1 MAVTFCTH
9 VTGLSPARAARGPRC
24 APWRKFLTRKKFH
37 DAAKSLDQMSS
48 FEPVVVIDGKGHLLG
63 RLASII
69 AKQVLNGQK
78 IVVVRAEALNISGE
92 FFRNKLKYHDYLRKS
107 TRYNKT
113 KGPFHFRA
121 PSRILYKAV
130 RGMIP
135 HKTARGQAA
144 LERLKVFEG
153 IPPPYD
159 KKKRVVVPQA
169 LRVLRLKQGR
179 KYTTVGKLSS
189 AVGWK
194 YESVVDK
201 LEEKRKLQSAEYY
214 AKKKALT
221 KKVESAQAATAGSD
235 AAKKLAEFGY

>member
-1 MAVTFCTH
+1 
-9 VTGLSPARAARGPRC
+9 
-24 APWRKFLTRKKFH
+24 
-37 DAAKSLDQMSS
+37 MSS

-69 AKQVLNGQK
+69 SKQILNGQK
-78 IVVVRAEALNISGE
+78 IVVVRCEELNISGE

-121 PSRILYKAV
+121 PSRILYKAI

-135 HKTARGQAA
+135 HKTARGKAA

-153 IPPPYD
+153 VPPPYD
-159 KKKRVVVPQA
+159 KRKRVVVPQA
-169 LRVLRLKQGR
+169 LRVLRLKPGR
-179 KYTTVGKLSS
+179 KYTTVGKLSTS
-189 AVGWK
+189 VGWK
-194 YESVVDK
+194 YESVVEK

-221 KKVESAQAATAGSD
+221 KKLSAAQASTAESE
-235 AAKKLAEFGY
+235 AAKKLSALGY

>member
-1 MAVTFCTH
+1 M
-9 VTGLSPARAARGPRC
+9 GRY
-24 APWRKFLTRKKFH
+24 
-37 DAAKSLDQMSS
+37 QMSS

-69 AKQVLNGQK
+69 AKQVLNGKK

-92 FFRNKLKYHDYLRKS
+92 LFRNKLKYHDYLRKS

-153 IPPPYD
+153 IPPH
-159 KKKRVVVPQA
+159 
-169 LRVLRLKQGR
+169 
-179 KYTTVGKLSS
+179 TTRRRELLFHKL
-189 AVGWK
+189 
-194 YESVVDK
+194 
-201 LEEKRKLQSAEYY
+201 
-214 AKKKALT
+214 
-221 KKVESAQAATAGSD
+221 
-235 AAKKLAEFGY
+235 

>member
-1 MAVTFCTH
+1 
-9 VTGLSPARAARGPRC
+9 
-24 APWRKFLTRKKFH
+24 
-37 DAAKSLDQMSS
+37 MSS
-48 FEPVVVIDGKGHLLG
+48 FEPVIVIDGKGHLVG

-69 AKQVLNGQK
+69 AKQILNGQK
-78 IVVVRAEALNISGE
+78 IVVVRCEELNISGE

-135 HKTARGQAA
+135 HKTARGAAA

-159 KKKRVVVPQA
+159 TKKRVVVPQA
-169 LRVLRLKQGR
+169 LRILRLKPGR
-179 KYTTVGKLSS
+179 KYTTVGKLSTS
-189 AVGWK
+189 VGWK
-194 YESVVDK
+194 YESVVSK
-201 LEEKRKLQSAEYY
+201 LEEKRKLKSAEYY
-214 AKKKALT
+214 AKKAALS
-221 KKVESAQAATAGSD
+221 KKVAAASASQADSEVSQ
-235 AAKKLAEFGY
+235 KLAAFGY